1 MLRGK
6 GKKMFPPSSLSV
18 SSEFEI
24 PSPGNWGGDS
34 TWKRKFWLVY
44 KEREGGGVQEFAGKR
59 EPKQGEDLPWDS
71 LSSADLF
78 SARTSE
84 KPKKER
90 KSKSCRLI
98 LFDCDLLKLFVQR
111 KSVQQQQQQW
121 QCEAR
126 EGDGRKKMK
135 ERKFDYGGKNIA
147 RSFSP
152 SLPLPPSPS
161 LQLLL

>member
-1 MLRGK
+1 
-6 GKKMFPPSSLSV
+6 MFPPSSLSV

-59 EPKQGEDLPWDS
+59 EPKQGEDLPWAS

-98 LFDCDLLKLFVQR
+98 LFDCDLLRLFVQR
-111 KSVQQQQQQW
+111 KSVQQQQQQQQW